1 MPKVKNSRGKNW
13 TPEELEKFA
22 LFLVDEENCFAANLE
37 TLALIYRLIMKCF
50 PLSRRCLIK

>member
-22 LFLVDEENCFAANLE
+22 LLLVDEENCFAANLE
-37 TLALIYRLIMKCF
+37 ILALKDRLIMKCF
-50 PLSRRCLIK
+50 PSSRRFLIK